1 MLRVVT
7 LCCGIA
13 LTGATATAQSATET
27 EAEKAE
33 RCAALSDVIARSV
46 TARQLGQDLSQAK
59 RGLTSGEGAVAAK
72 YAPGVPPLVDW
83 IYTLPDEQLVPGLP
97 AAFEKQCLDYSG

>member
-1 MLRVVT
+1 MLRFVT
-7 LCCGIA
+7 LCCGLA
-13 LTGATATAQSATET
+13 LTGGAALAQTET
-27 EAEKAE
+27 EAEKAD
-33 RCAALSDVIARSV
+33 RCAALADVVERSV
-46 TARQLGQDLSQAK
+46 TARQLGQNASQAK

-83 IYTLPDEQLVPGLP
+83 IYTLPEEQLSPGLQ